1 MDYGQ
6 MQTIDMARVR
16 QAEILR
22 EAENDRLVRS
32 LRAGQP
38 GPAAHMRRMLQE
50 LLNGRRQR
58 QASALAQQ
66 RLAH

>member
-22 EAENDRLVRS
+22 EVQHDRLIRLLV
-32 LRAGQP
+32 AGQP
-38 GPAAHMRRMLQE
+38 GPVARMRRMVQE

-58 QASALAQQ
+58 QANTPALQ

>member
-22 EAENDRLVRS
+22 EAQQDRLIR
-32 LRAGQP
+32 LLDAGQP
-38 GPAAHMRRMLQE
+38 GPAARMRRMIQD

-58 QASALAQQ
+58 QASAPARQ